1 MNYIGNNFF
10 ELMQDPY
17 NTEDYV
23 LTQLNGEEWVGRIS
37 LEAKTSSTYMMEE
50 REYLQ
55 KGTATFPDI
64 DAQTTFRGCY
74 FHRAINPH
82 RTYILVST
90 IPEPTDGRIG
100 DVFAVECNETVKLAY
115 LEEQINEK
123 HDTITVPV
131 PFAEDVQ
138 VYFDTTLQKQ
148 RRSSDGNFE
157 QTLYYMQIPA
167 RYGLSEDQVVLRKS
181 FVWNNELKK
190 NELVDTRYRVE
201 SVTLSMTTTDNE
213 GNIYG
218 IMDVQMS
225 IDTRE

>member
-1 MNYIGNNFF
+1 MNYVGNKFY

-17 NTEDYV
+17 NAEEYI
-23 LTQLNGEEWVGRIS
+23 LIQLNGEEWIGRIS

-100 DVFAVECNETVKLAY
+100 DVFAVECNETVTLAY
-115 LEEQINEK
+115 LEEQVNEK
-123 HDTITVPV
+123 FDRITVPV

-157 QTLYYMQIPA
+157 QTLYYMQMPA
-167 RYGLSEDQVVLRKS
+167 HYGLSEDQVVLRKS
-181 FVWNNELKK
+181 FKWNDELKK

-201 SVTLSMTTTDNE
+201 SVTLSMTTTDDE
-213 GNIYG
+213 GNVYG

-225 IDTRE
+225 MDTRE

>member
-1 MNYIGNNFF
+1 MNYVGNNFF
-10 ELMQDPY
+10 ELMQSEY
-17 NTEDYV
+17 NAEDYV
-23 LTQLNGEEWVGRIS
+23 LTQLNGEEWIGRIS

-64 DAQTTFRGCY
+64 ESQTTFRGCY
-74 FHRAINPH
+74 FHRAINPE

-90 IPEPTDGRIG
+90 IPEPTDERVG

-115 LEEQINEK
+115 LEERENEK
-123 HDTITVPV
+123 GDRETIPV
-131 PFAEDVQ
+131 VYAEDVQ

-157 QTLYYMQIPA
+157 QTLYYMQMPA
-167 RYGLSEDQVVLRKS
+167 HYGLSDDQVVLRKS
-181 FVWNNELKK
+181 FKWNDKEKK
-190 NELVDTRYRVE
+190 NELVDVRYRVE
-201 SVTLSMTTTDNE
+201 AITLSMTTTDEE
-213 GNIYG
+213 GNVYG

-225 IDTRE
+225 MDTRE

>member
-1 MNYIGNNFF
+1 MNYIGNKFY

-17 NTEDYV
+17 NAEEYT
-23 LTQLNGEEWVGRIS
+23 LTQLNGEEWVGKIS
-37 LEAKTSSTYMMEE
+37 LESKTSSTYMIEE
-50 REYLQ
+50 REYLVM
-55 KGTATFPDI
+55 GTATFPDI
-64 DAQTTFRGCY
+64 ESQTTFRGCY
-74 FHRAINPH
+74 FKRAINPN

-90 IPEPTDGRIG
+90 IPEPTDERVG

-115 LEEQINEK
+115 LEECENDR
-123 HDTITVPV
+123 HDRITVAI
-131 PFAEDVQ
+131 PFAEDVH

-157 QTLYYMQIPA
+157 QTLYYMQMPA
-167 RYGLSEDQVVLRKS
+167 HYGLAPDQVVLRKA
-181 FVWNNELKK
+181 FKWNDELKK

-201 SVTLSMTTTDNE
+201 SVTLSMTTTDEE

-218 IMDVQMS
+218 ICDVQMS